1 MKHQIKRFVFK
12 LYAPISFAVFF
23 AAIVLLLIGL
33 LNWDK
38 FAAIAAGVFA
48 FAFGVQK
55 QNLEETK
62 LFKKLFEQFN
72 ERYGKLN
79 DELNRICFD
88 EQPTDKPFTVAERDT
103 LYKYFNLC
111 GEEYLYYD
119 KGFICEEV
127 WKDWKKGMDY
137 FRRNARIKDFWDKEL
152 RDNDSYYGLQF

>member
-1 MKHQIKRFVFK
+1 MKHRIKRFVFK

-38 FAAIAAGVFA
+38 FAAFVAGVFA

-72 ERYGKLN
+72 KRYGKLN
-79 DELNRICFD
+79 DKLNRIYFD
-88 EQPTDKPFTVAERDT
+88 KQPVDKPFTDAERDT

-111 GEEYLYYD
+111 GEECLYYD

-127 WKDWKKGMDY
+127 WKAWSKGMDY
-137 FRRNARIKDFWDKEL
+137 FRSNLRIKDFWDKEL
-152 RDNDSYYGLQF
+152 RDNDSYYGLKF